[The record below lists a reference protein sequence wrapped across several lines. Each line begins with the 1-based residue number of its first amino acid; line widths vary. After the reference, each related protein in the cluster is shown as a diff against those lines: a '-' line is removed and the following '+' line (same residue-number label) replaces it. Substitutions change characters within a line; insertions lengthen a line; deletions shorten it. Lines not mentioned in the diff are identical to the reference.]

1 MKKDNLYT
9 DIQIAK
15 FMRFSIWILWIFL
28 VTFLFIILCN
38 FLIAYISQSYED
50 VLEKRIPD
58 IYKQRCILNEE
69 YYLYRRFFFKTFNKD
84 LIKSFDCFLLTFDT
98 SNNLGDEE
106 IDAHLGVIK
115 KVQETLKEHKSEI
128 REAINQNGAQMNRV
142 QEEMKLYRDLM
153 KNYKRQ
159 LNETGTDIITHCNS
173 ILLDNNKKIPDVLKD
188 ELKNGNSGAVK
199 TEGKQKLNDLV

>member
-1 MKKDNLYT
+1 LNILNKADLLEVADTSGVDPDLWGNILV
-9 DIQIAK
+9 AK
-15 FMRFSIWILWIFL
+15 IMRICIWGLWIFM

-69 YYLYRRFFFKTFNKD
+69 FYLYRRFWWSIFNKD
-84 LIKSFDCFLLTFDT
+84 NLRPFDCFLLTFDT
-98 SNNLGDEE
+98 TNNLGDSE

-128 REAINQNGAQMNRV
+128 REAINQNGA
-142 QEEMKLYRDLM
+142 
-153 KNYKRQ
+153 
-159 LNETGTDIITHCNS
+159 
-173 ILLDNNKKIPDVLKD
+173 
-188 ELKNGNSGAVK
+188 
-199 TEGKQKLNDLV
+199 